1 MALMDHTDLKNW
13 ARDNHDRFNG
23 MLNQYLL
30 GNRTLEDSLIA
41 IVEKLHP
48 LRDTSGILQEIKAR
62 REEVREDD
70 QLDGWDSWL
79 DELEHMVLGLEASD
93 PPPLVPSLPL
103 EKTPTTNPF
112 NFMDLLENA
121 TDLHKG
127 NPLYGSLHGRYYP
140 RVSKEAGVRVVE
152 HYGLEGDPRKSIGMA
167 LPVRK
172 HEDEEY
178 VLVPP
183 QTTVVLNTVERMRLK
198 PSVIVV
204 LGSHPTYQ
212 AIGLETQGGTF
223 DYAGEKMA
231 AVEVRM
237 TNPKSTPARVYLG
250 HGVCELRFIQ
260 QDR

>member
-13 ARDNHDRFNG
+13 ARDNHHKFNG
-23 MLNQYLL
+23 ALHQYLI
-30 GNRTLEDSLIA
+30 GNQNIEEALIA
-41 IVEKLHP
+41 IIKDLHP
-48 LRDTSGILQEIKAR
+48 LRDTSEILKMIKER
-62 REEVREDD
+62 IEEVDEGGADE
-70 QLDGWDSWL
+70 WSSWL
-79 DELEHMVLGLEASD
+79 CELEHQIRGLKTTD
-93 PPPLVPSLPL
+93 PPQREPLPL
-103 EKTPTTNPF
+103 ERPVAKSF
-112 NFMDLLENA
+112 RFLDLIENG
-121 TDLHKG
+121 TDLYKG
-127 NPLYGSLHGRYYP
+127 SPLYGSFQGRYYP
-140 RVSKEAGVRVVE
+140 RVSNEAGIRVVE